1 MIASRVRVTRTPL
14 ALLPD
19 PCRVLAR
26 PFLPGEEIVLTGI
39 SRVASLVHRILA
51 LPEPEVVSTLQ
62 DVLASFAQRHRGFEE
77 TLEQDSEYAVR
88 HIPPGTRLSR
98 ERRLLIGAYLTHE
111 FSVEAAALCN
121 PSMVLAPDQ
130 GELPPGHCRF
140 VMSLR
145 AIGEG
150 HTSSIEF
157 RAGTIGCE
165 GEVTLDPVGPLL
177 VGGRRTPP
185 SSYDK
190 HVFRS
195 KLGELGAANDIA
207 SKVLSHLPDRFTP
220 DELERALVLL
230 QEDSA
235 PPAIRGETAKIIRVL
250 AASTYVTTF
259 PDESDLAERVIFP
272 AGPNETRGMEDA
284 RFVRFVE
291 DDGSAMYYATYTAFD
306 GFEILPQLIATE
318 DFTSF
323 TISTM
328 NGPAAQNK
336 GMALFPR
343 RLDGKYVMLS
353 RKDRENLYLTT
364 SEDVHSWIGS
374 TEIHTPSRAWELQQV
389 GNCGSPIETD
399 EGWLVLT
406 HGAGPM
412 RRYVLGALLLDLAD
426 PRRVIGRLPIPLLA
440 PDETEREGYVPNVV
454 YSCGSL
460 LHGETLV
467 LPYGAADQGVRIA
480 TVVLADLLAEL
491 RRAGE

>member
-1 MIASRVRVTRTPL
+1 ML
-14 ALLPD
+14 
-19 PCRVLAR
+19 
-26 PFLPGEEIVLTGI
+26 GEEIVLAGT
-39 SRVASLVHRILA
+39 SRVELLVQRILA
-51 LPEPEVVSTLQ
+51 LPEPEVVSTLE
-62 DVLASFAQRHRGFEE
+62 DILASFAPRHGRFEE
-77 TLEQDSEYAVR
+77 TLEQDFEVAVSY
-88 HIPPGTRLSR
+88 IAPGTPLSR

-121 PSMVLAPDQ
+121 PSMVLGPDQ
-130 GELPPGHCRF
+130 SELPPGHCRF

-165 GEVTLDPVGPLL
+165 GEVTLDSVGPLL
-177 VGGRRTPP
+177 VGGRRTRP

-190 HVFRS
+190 CVFRN
-195 KLGELGAANDIA
+195 KLAELGAANDIA
-207 SKVLSHLPDRFTP
+207 SKVLSHLGDRFTP
-220 DELERALVLL
+220 DELERALAVL

-235 PPAIRGETAKIIRVL
+235 PPAIRAETAKIIRVL
-250 AASTYVTTF
+250 AASTYTTTF
-259 PDESDLAERVIFP
+259 PDDSDLSERVIFP

-291 DDGSAMYYATYTAFD
+291 DDGSVMYYATYTAFD
-306 GFEILPQLIATE
+306 GFEILPQLIATK

-323 TISTM
+323 AISTV
-328 NGPAAQNK
+328 NGSAAQNK

-364 SEDVHSWIGS
+364 SDDVHFWTGA
-374 TEIHTPSRAWELQQV
+374 TEVHTPTRAWDLQQV

-412 RRYVLGALLLDLAD
+412 RRYVLSALLLDLED
-426 PRRVIGRLPIPLLA
+426 PRRVIGRLPFPLLA
-440 PDETEREGYVPNVV
+440 PDETERDGYVPNVV

-467 LPYGAADQGVRIA
+467 VPYGVADQGVCIA
-480 TVVLADLLAEL
+480 TVVLADLIAEL
-491 RRAGE
+491 RRSGA